1 MNNIPKSASDI
12 GIAVIGAGF
21 WGKNLIRNFAE
32 LGSLKAVSDASDGV
46 AAQFAEQYGV
56 EALPFAS
63 IIKRDDIQ
71 GVAIATP
78 AALHY
83 EHAKYFLEAGK
94 HVYVE
99 KPLALDLQEGETL
112 CRIAKDRGCMLMVG
126 HLLQYHPAFIKLRE
140 LVNLGAFGKLQNI
153 ASTRLNFG
161 KIRREEDILWSFAP
175 HDISMILSLVNDM
188 PIRVDA
194 IGAHHLHQNIA
205 DVTTTSMTFPGGV
218 AAQIYVSWLH
228 PYKEQRLSVIGERG
242 MAVFDDGEPWERK
255 LTLYGHEVDWSDG
268 KPNAKRGDG
277 TAVELEQNEPLRM
290 ECLHFL
296 ESIQTCNTPRTDGAE
311 GLRVLNVLNA
321 AAKSLE
327 SHRMDGKPSFSGR
340 EQGMDNN
347 IKIHASAVIDDD
359 VVIGEGSRIWHFAHV
374 LSGSRIGKN
383 CVLGQNVMV
392 GPMVSI
398 GDGCKIQNNV
408 SVYKGVTLEEGVF
421 CGPSAVFTN
430 VLNPRAGV
438 ERKDEFKE
446 TLVKKG
452 ATIGA
457 NATIVCGCTVGE
469 FAFIGA
475 GAVVTKDVPPHA
487 LVVGTPARQ
496 TGWMSHAGE
505 KLGEDL
511 VCPRTGQKYFLGY
524 NNQLVLAE
532 NK

>member
-1 MNNIPKSASDI
+1 
-12 GIAVIGAGF
+12 
-21 WGKNLIRNFAE
+21 
-32 LGSLKAVSDASDGV
+32 
-46 AAQFAEQYGV
+46 
-56 EALPFAS
+56 
-63 IIKRDDIQ
+63 
-71 GVAIATP
+71 
-78 AALHY
+78 
-83 EHAKYFLEAGK
+83 
-94 HVYVE
+94 
-99 KPLALDLQEGETL
+99 
-112 CRIAKDRGCMLMVG
+112 MLMVG

-296 ESIQTCNTPRTDGAE
+296 ESIQTGNTPRTDGAE

-340 EQGMDNN
+340 E
-347 IKIHASAVIDDD
+347 
-359 VVIGEGSRIWHFAHV
+359 
-374 LSGSRIGKN
+374 
-383 CVLGQNVMV
+383 
-392 GPMVSI
+392 
-398 GDGCKIQNNV
+398 
-408 SVYKGVTLEEGVF
+408 
-421 CGPSAVFTN
+421 
-430 VLNPRAGV
+430 
-438 ERKDEFKE
+438 
-446 TLVKKG
+446 
-452 ATIGA
+452 
-457 NATIVCGCTVGE
+457 
-469 FAFIGA
+469 
-475 GAVVTKDVPPHA
+475 
-487 LVVGTPARQ
+487 
-496 TGWMSHAGE
+496 
-505 KLGEDL
+505 
-511 VCPRTGQKYFLGY
+511 
-524 NNQLVLAE
+524 
-532 NK
+532 